1 MANQT
6 LQDIIQ
12 DVNESGSPGETTS
25 DDVMKRRV
33 IREVIYR
40 ESDLISVGT
49 EILPERDFGQLDI
62 EFQFPSEIN
71 AEYPVGE
78 NSIVDRSKVT
88 WREMDVSLHQAEARF
103 MITDMAR
110 LREQDSMQNEISTQR
125 AAEALAEEKDSN
137 ILWTLHSGGPDQNN
151 ITLDRSSDEGWD
163 QPNSNIEGDVVQAWN
178 NIFAYSNV
186 SESDIEDSYLVVPA
200 PVHADLHTL
209 QLINN
214 VQQNLRDYLEQ
225 SYGLNIRFSRTL
237 DTDAVLAVGGEETG
251 VHGVL
256 ETDDIPMVEEERQ
269 MGRGNDV
276 LTRQFF
282 NTGIMEDAG
291 LDSQNYRIAVI
302 ENVTA

>member
-1 MANQT
+1 MPNKT
-6 LQDIIQ
+6 LEDIIQ
-12 DVNESGSPGETTS
+12 DVNEPGSPGETTS

-33 IREVIYR
+33 IREVVYR

-110 LREQDSMQNEISTQR
+110 LREQDAMQNEISTQR
-125 AAEALAEEKDSN
+125 AAEALADEKDSN
-137 ILWTLHSGGPDQNN
+137 ILWTLHAGSPSQNT
-151 ITLDRSSDEGWD
+151 ISLDRTSDEGWD
-163 QPNSNIEGDVVQAWN
+163 QANSNIEGNVVQAWN
-178 NIFAYSNV
+178 NIFDHSNV
-186 SESDIEDSYLVVPA
+186 SENDIQDSYLVVPSS
-200 PVHADLHTL
+200 VYGDLHTL

-214 VQQNLRDYLEQ
+214 VQQNLRDYLED
-225 SYGLNIRFSRTL
+225 SYGMNIRFSRTL
-237 DTDAVLAVGGEETG
+237 DTDAILAVGGEETG

-256 ETDDIPMVEEERQ
+256 ETDEIPMVEEERQ
-269 MGRGNDV
+269 MGRGTDV

-291 LDSQNYRIAVI
+291 LTDENYRITTI
-302 ENVTA
+302 EGVSA